1 MKLITLVL
9 CFALFVYS
17 CMDKLAQ
24 RSAFEIQV
32 GKSPILT
39 GHETFVSWAIPIT
52 ELVIAVLLFLP
63 WTRLIGYYG
72 FFTLMVGFAIYI
84 GMLMSGADH
93 PPCGC
98 NALFE
103 SLSLKDH
110 VYINLAFIGMSM
122 YGILKEYAGAQ

>member
-1 MKLITLVL
+1 MKLLMLIA
-9 CFALFVYS
+9 CFSLFVYS
-17 CMDKLAQ
+17 GVDKFAN
-24 RSAFEIQV
+24 RTAFEIQV

-39 GHETFVSWAIPIT
+39 GHEALVSWSVPIT

-72 FFTLMVGFAIYI
+72 FFTLMVGFTIYI

-98 NALFE
+98 NALLE

-110 VYINLAFIGMSM
+110 VYVNLAFIGFAI
-122 YGILKEYAGAQ
+122 YGVLKE

>member
-1 MKLITLVL
+1 MKLLTLIA

-17 CMDKLAQ
+17 GVDKLAH

-39 GHETFVSWAIPIT
+39 GHETFVSWAVPIT
-52 ELVIAVLLFLP
+52 ELAIAVLLFIP

-72 FFTLMVGFAIYI
+72 FFTLMVGFTVYI

-98 NALFE
+98 NALLE
-103 SLSLKDH
+103 SLSLKNH
-110 VYINLAFIGMSM
+110 VYVNLVFIGMSV
-122 YGILKEYAGAQ
+122 YGVLND

>member
-1 MKLITLVL
+1 MKLLMLIA

-17 CMDKLAQ
+17 GVDKLAH
-24 RSAFEIQV
+24 RTAFEIQV

-39 GHETFVSWAIPIT
+39 GHETFVSWSIPIA
-52 ELVIAVLLFLP
+52 ELAIAVLLFLP

-72 FFTLMVGFAIYI
+72 FFTLMVGFTIYI
-84 GMLMSGADH
+84 SVLMSGADR

-110 VYINLAFIGMSM
+110 VYINLAFIGMSV
-122 YGILKEYAGAQ
+122 YGILKE